1 MSDPRRGI
9 PSVDA
14 LLASSE
20 FEPILKEFP
29 RQLVV
34 RVTRIVIEEI
44 RNSLLAGE
52 EDIEPDG
59 LAYYARTVLIRL
71 GQEMMPS
78 LRLSLIHI

>member
-20 FEPILKEFP
+20 FESILKEFP

-34 RVTRIVIEEI
+34 RVTRMVIEEI

-52 EDIEPDG
+52 EDIDPDG

-71 GQEMMPS
+71 GQETMPS
-78 LRLSLIHI
+78 MRGVIN

>member
-44 RNSLLAGE
+44 RNRLLAGDK
-52 EDIEPDG
+52 DIEPDG
-59 LAYYARTVLIRL
+59 LDYYARMVLI
-71 GQEMMPS
+71 
-78 LRLSLIHI
+78 LSLIHI